1 MSQER
6 VFIGTSSGG
15 RGIYTASFDT
25 ERGLLTEPERV
36 SDVPKPSWLRFA
48 ENGSLLTTS
57 QPSGDGAF
65 GEVIAFA
72 VNADGKLTQQSSAST
87 GGQNAVAFDERD
99 GVVVAAN
106 YISGSAASFQLS
118 LGGLLTP
125 ETLANFDAAE
135 HGPDPKRQ
143 DHSYAHDATFSPCGN
158 FVFINDLGCDRI
170 RILKVD
176 RPSGKLSA
184 HGAWLATPGDGPRH
198 VAVHPNGVWVY
209 NINEIGCTID
219 QLAWDAAAGTL
230 TTLSTVRTLPPGVS
244 KVDVRACEVVFG
256 KDLRFLYASN
266 RVHED
271 FVVYAIHPETGGLLE
286 VQRMANPGKESRHIA
301 IDPTGRWLL
310 SANQFTEEVLVFPID
325 EATGFLQPTVSGAA
339 VKSPSC
345 ILFG

>member
-1 MSQER
+1 MSQGR

-15 RGIYTASFDT
+15 HGIYTASFDT

-48 ENGSLLTTS
+48 ENGSLMTTS

-65 GEVIAFA
+65 GEIISFA
-72 VNADGKLTQQSSAST
+72 VDTDGKLTPQCGAST
-87 GGQNAVAFDERD
+87 GGQNAVAFDVRD

-106 YISGSAASFQLS
+106 YISGSAASFQFS

-135 HGPDPKRQ
+135 HGPDTKRQ

-198 VAVHPNGVWVY
+198 LAVHPNGVWVY
-209 NINEIGCTID
+209 NINEMGCTID
-219 QLAWDAAAGTL
+219 QLAWDATTGTL

-256 KDLRFLYASN
+256 KGLRFLYASN

-310 SANQFTEEVLVFPID
+310 SANQATDEVLVFPID